1 MSAWKLVGVNW
12 KCLDCLVLS
21 YQRDNWKCWHL
32 TLKLTP
38 IISSVHVED

>member
-1 MSAWKLVGVNW
+1 MEAGW
-12 KCLDCLVLS
+12 CLSEIRYSDQMLE
-21 YQRDNWKCWHL
+21 L